1 MTAASTDVLHGPG
14 KLHPGCALSR
24 TGRPYRKPRGEGGH
38 ADTAQWAKHWGDMPV
53 LQVLSIKDPTSMS
66 SKHSD
71 QQKDAFQITGAGWL
85 INLAR
90 AKSRPSRRR
99 DKSPSHPWLA
109 RPTPAIMYLHAIGP
123 MQISRQSISPS
134 SPTDFDRPWQGA
146 RGAADRGQ
154 GGSQVPP
161 LAPAGPRRAD
171 TRTGWL
177 RDAVPVESDT
187 FPVDFGRE
195 PRGVVVPSPEQYV
208 PTELGVA
215 RLGHLTRG
223 NSPSACPPKA
233 CPGLLCPR
241 SGAGVRLTGS
251 CQEQHPVISS

>member
-24 TGRPYRKPRGEGGH
+24 TGRPYRKPRGERGGH
-38 ADTAQWAKHWGDMPV
+38 ADTAQWAKHWGDMPAAGPIYQRPNV
-53 LQVLSIKDPTSMS
+53 NE
-66 SKHSD
+66 
-71 QQKDAFQITGAGWL
+71 FQTQRSAERRFPNHGAGWL

-90 AKSRPSRRR
+90 VPRAGGIKVQATLGLRGPHSQSCTCTRSAQC
-99 DKSPSHPWLA
+99 K
-109 RPTPAIMYLHAIGP
+109 YLVNP
-123 MQISRQSISPS
+123 FSPS

-223 NSPSACPPKA
+223 NSPSACPPRLA
-233 CPGLLCPR
+233 QDSCAPGV
-241 SGAGVRLTGS
+241 AQAFV
-251 CQEQHPVISS
+251 